1 MLAKDLEKS
10 MWGSNPP
17 MPLFKQRVIMFIV
30 KEISKKTAIDFIHT
44 YHYSKILPRL
54 TKFYLGY
61 FEENVLVGVVTLGW
75 GTQPLQTI
83 KKIFYNHDMVTTDYY
98 EIGKMCFLPEKN
110 GGNFG
115 SLAMKLLIDWAKQNT
130 KVKFIYTMAD
140 GIMGKC
146 GFVYQASNFRYLGSF
161 KTDVY
166 MDKLTGEKMHPRSAK
181 QLHIENAKFLNK
193 DKVFWLTQDFCE
205 LKGIDRIRGLM
216 FRYIYPLN
224 KQARKIIETYPEY
237 KNLKNPKETNLLF
250 ERRIAAGKYETINKP
265 NFNMNVFAHNYQK
278 YTASDFAKEFFDIT

>member
-1 MLAKDLEKS
+1 MVVV
-10 MWGSNPP
+10 
-17 MPLFKQRVIMFIV
+17 R
-30 KEISKKTAIDFIHT
+30 EIPKNTAIDFIHK

-61 FEENVLVGVVTLGW
+61 FDEDVLVGVVTLGW

-83 KKIFYNHDMVTTDYY
+83 KKIFYKHAVVTADYY

-110 GGNFG
+110 KSNFG
-115 SLAMKLLIDWAKQNT
+115 SAAMKLLIDWAKQNT
-130 KVKFIYTMAD
+130 NVKFIYTMAD

-166 MDKLTGEKMHPRSAK
+166 MDRTTGEKMHPRSIK
-181 QLHIENAKFLNK
+181 QLHVENAQLLGKE
-193 DKVFWLTQDFCE
+193 KVFWLTHDFCE

-216 FRYIYPLN
+216 FRYIYPLD
-224 KQARKIIETYPEY
+224 KKARKMLDSYDEY
-237 KNLKNPKETNLLF
+237 TGKKNPKEIDLVF
-250 ERRIAAGKYETINKP
+250 ERRVGAGHYENISRP
-265 NFNMNVFAHNYQK
+265 NFNMNIFNHNHQK
-278 YTASDFAKEFFDIT
+278 YPANPFAQEFFT

>member
-1 MLAKDLEKS
+1 M
-10 MWGSNPP
+10 
-17 MPLFKQRVIMFIV
+17 VTV
-30 KEISKKTAIDFIHT
+30 KEIPKNIAVEFIHA

-61 FEENVLVGVVTLGW
+61 FEEEKLVGVVTLGW

-83 KKIFYNHDMVTTDYY
+83 KKILYKHDVVTTDYY

-110 GGNFG
+110 GANFG
-115 SLAMKLLIDWAKQNT
+115 STAMKLLIDWAKKHTN
-130 KVKFIYTMAD
+130 VKFIYTMAD

-166 MDKLTGEKMHPRSAK
+166 MDRATGEKMHPRSIK
-181 QLHIENAKFLNK
+181 GLHIENANMIGK
-193 DKVFWLTQDFCE
+193 DKVFWLTRDFCE
-205 LKGIDRIRGLM
+205 VKGIDRIRGLM

-224 KQARKIIETYPEY
+224 KQSRKWLDSYPEY
-237 KNLKNPKETNLLF
+237 VNLKNPKESDLVF
-250 ERRIAAGKYETINKP
+250 ERRLATSGYEIIQQPK
-265 NFNMNVFAHNYQK
+265 FNMNIFTHNYQK
-278 YTASDFAKEFFDIT
+278 HSVNSKAAEFFA

>member
-1 MLAKDLEKS
+1 MITVRDIPK
-10 MWGSNPP
+10 N
-17 MPLFKQRVIMFIV
+17 I
-30 KEISKKTAIDFIHT
+30 AIDFIHK

-61 FEENVLVGVVTLGW
+61 FEDNTLVGVVTLGW

-83 KKIFYNHDMVTTDYY
+83 KKILYKHDVVTTDYY

-110 GGNFG
+110 GNNFG
-115 SLAMKLLIDWAKQNT
+115 STAMKLLIDWAKKHT
-130 KVKFIYTMAD
+130 TAKFIYTLAD

-166 MDKLTGEKMHPRSAK
+166 MDKKTGEKMHPRSIK
-181 QLHIENAKFLNK
+181 GLHIENAQMIGK
-193 DKVFWLTQDFCE
+193 DKVFWLTPDFCE
-205 LKGIDRIRGLM
+205 MKGIDRIRGLM

-224 KQARKIIETYPEY
+224 KTARKILDSYEEY
-237 KNLKNPKETNLLF
+237 THFKNPKQNDLLF
-250 ERRIAAGKYETINKP
+250 ERRITGGRYERIIQPK
-265 NFNMNVFAHNYQK
+265 FNMDVFTHNYQK
-278 YTASDFAKEFFDIT
+278 YSTNSMATNFFDIV